1 MRTTS
6 VARTT
11 TESIPRDAS
20 SPGPAI
26 HPGEILLEEF
36 LKPLNMTQAAGAKK
50 LAMST
55 VRLNELVRGKRGVTA
70 DTALRLAQLFKT
82 TPQFW
87 MHMQANFDLKV
98 AISRRRAFKLANRT
112 LAGTPGG
119 RGRHGAS
126 VR

>member
-6 VARTT
+6 AARTT
-11 TESIPRDAS
+11 TDRIPRDTS

-36 LKPLNMTQAAGAKK
+36 LKPLEMTQAAAAEALG
-50 LAMST
+50 MST

-82 TPQFW
+82 TPQLW
-87 MHMQANFDLKV
+87 MHMQANFDLK
-98 AISRRRAFKLANRT
+98 AAMTRRRAMKLAKR
-112 LAGTPGG
+112 P
-119 RGRHGAS
+119 
-126 VR
+126 